1 MSHVPAGPPVPRT
14 TSIVSA
20 STGLSISVEELAELV
35 VAGKVP
41 LPVTHPGLDRDEL
54 VRLVLRKRRTHLMA
68 YLAGVLAR
76 DIRRHQEPRHA
87 EDDV

>member
-1 MSHVPAGPPVPRT
+1 MSRVPAGPAAPEAAGEVNESMGP
-14 TSIVSA
+14 A
-20 STGLSISVEELAELV
+20 SSVGALAELV